1 MYWTVEYH
9 LISQSEQNHHIG
21 AILTGKWAKKQKGKW
36 GGETKQRGR
45 KCSTTNQSLSQLQ

>member
-21 AILTGKWAKKQKGKW
+21 AILTGKWAKKQIRNGEAKQNKGD
-36 GGETKQRGR
+36 ENAQ
-45 KCSTTNQSLSQLQ
+45 QLINH